1 MHYKQRSNSITKCFK
16 LASSLGFDVFAI
28 QDGGQCM
35 TSSSAEKSFDKYG
48 TSNECIKDGLGKGGP
63 MANAVYWIKNFGN
76 QFELF

>member
-48 TSNECIKDGLGKGGP
+48 TSTECSSSGRGGP
-63 MANAVYWIKNFGN
+63 MANDVYWIKNFGI
-76 QFELF
+76 